1 MKISRDKIRQQAL
14 LTGRRTLELGKEAGG
29 RVRRF
34 YRRTWIILGGAAV
47 VAAGGLWWWLRPE
60 PAKPVWPVVEVEP
73 VQTDDIELYGE
84 YVGRIR
90 AQQFVEIRARVEG
103 FLEKMMFEEGTYVR
117 KGQPL
122 FIIDPKLYRAHAN
135 KARAQLNKDKAMA
148 LKAERD
154 LQRIRPLYEQNAASQ
169 LDLDNA
175 IASYESA
182 TAAVAMSEADLTQTE
197 TALSYTTVSSPISG
211 YISERSVDIGTLVGP
226 NGKSLLATVVK
237 SDTVRV
243 DFSMT
248 GLDYLKSRARNVN
261 LGQKDST
268 RKWDPYITITLA
280 DNTQYPLRGLV
291 DFADPQVDP
300 ETGTFSVRAEMANPD
315 RILLPGQITTVRL
328 LLDVREDATVVPT
341 KSVVI
346 EKGGAYVFVI
356 RPDSIA
362 ERRMIELGPEVDN
375 RVIVERG
382 VVPGEKI
389 VVEGF
394 HKLTHGDKVDPV
406 PAPAKSRVTE
416 TEASEK

>member
-1 MKISRDKIRQQAL
+1 MKFDKLKPDLQNLNLAGVKKAASRAARVRVKLSRRQWIAIACTAIVAGLLLAL
-14 LTGRRTLELGKEAGG
+14 LLRPRPASVTLP
-29 RVRRF
+29 
-34 YRRTWIILGGAAV
+34 V
-47 VAAGGLWWWLRPE
+47 VA
-60 PAKPVWPVVEVEP
+60 VEP
-73 VQTDDIELYGE
+73 VTTEDVNIYGD

-103 FLEKMMFEEGTYVR
+103 FLEKMLFEEGTYVK

-122 FIIDPKLYRAHAN
+122 FIIDPKLYEARVN
-135 KARAQLNKDKAMA
+135 KAKAQLNKDKALE
-148 LKAERD
+148 LKADRD
-154 LQRIRPLYEQNAASQ
+154 LKRIRPLYEQNAASQ

-182 TAAVAMSEADLTQTE
+182 TASVAMSEADLTQAE
-197 TALSYTTVSSPISG
+197 TALSYTTVSSPLSG

-248 GLDYLKSRARNVN
+248 GLDYLKSKARNVN

-315 RILLPGQITTVRL
+315 RILLPGQFTKVRL

-346 EKGGAYVFVI
+346 EKGGAYIFVI

-362 ERRMIELGPEVDN
+362 ERRLIELGPEVNN

-406 PAPAKSRVTE
+406 PVPEKSSATE

>member
-1 MKISRDKIRQQAL
+1 MNPKVDKWVRKAGSWCEKACPRTRSGGIMIAL
-14 LTGRRTLELGKEAGG
+14 T
-29 RVRRF
+29 
-34 YRRTWIILGGAAV
+34 AV
-47 VAAGGLWWWLRPE
+47 VIVAGVVWLLRPRSE
-60 PAKPVWPVVEVEP
+60 AVHYPIVAVEP
-73 VQTDDIELYGE
+73 VATQNVEIYGE
-84 YVGRIR
+84 FVGRIR
-90 AQQFVEIRARVEG
+90 AQQFVEVRARVEG
-103 FLEKMMFEEGTYVR
+103 YLERMLFREGSYVK
-117 KGQPL
+117 KGQTL
-122 FIIDPKLYRAHAN
+122 FIIDPKIYRARVD
-135 KARAQLNKDKAMA
+135 KAKAQLNKDRA
-148 LKAERD
+148 LAQKAERD
-154 LQRIRPLYEQNAASQ
+154 LKRIRPLYEQNAASQ

-182 TAAVAMSEADLTQTE
+182 TASVAMSEADLTQAE
-197 TALSYTTVSSPISG
+197 TALSYTTVSSPLSG

-248 GLDYLKSRARNVN
+248 GLDYLKSKARNVN

-315 RILLPGQITTVRL
+315 RILLPGQFTKVRL

-346 EKGGAYVFVI
+346 EKGGAYIFVI

-362 ERRMIELGPEVDN
+362 ERRLIELGPEVNN

-406 PAPAKSRVTE
+406 PVPEKSSATE